1 MEQFEDQVILEARDI
16 VSSRSKKPST
26 EVVPFLVPAAKNAKV
41 IIGDRDIDSVSEL
54 EEEMSVGSPEEESEE
69 DEDAVIPASVTRAAE
84 AEPRSRLQL
93 VSRPGDTRAEAGRV
107 VAMSCEVTGDKPIG
121 EWQPRAGTRDT
132 WLSVVIRRVLVPR
145 RHAAGAGQQGGRG
158 AGGGQTRAAAV
169 QVGGSVAR
177 GQ

>member
-1 MEQFEDQVILEARDI
+1 MEQFEDQVLIEARDI

-121 EWQPRAGTRDT
+121 EWPASGRDT
-132 WLSVVIRRVLVPR
+132 WHVAQCCDQTCAGSTATRAWCR
-145 RHAAGAGQQGGRG
+145 AAGWPWRRRGADTSCSCSGGR
-158 AGGGQTRAAAV
+158 QCDT
-169 QVGGSVAR
+169 
-177 GQ
+177 

>member
-1 MEQFEDQVILEARDI
+1 MDGVEQFEDQVFIEARDI

-54 EEEMSVGSPEEESEE
+54 SEEMSVESPEEESEDE
-69 DEDAVIPASVTRAAE
+69 DEDAVISASVTRAAE

-107 VAMSCEVTGDKPIG
+107 VAMSCEVSGDKPIG
-121 EWQPRAGTRDT
+121 EWPASGRDT
-132 WLSVVIRRVLVPR
+132 
-145 RHAAGAGQQGGRG
+145 
-158 AGGGQTRAAAV
+158 
-169 QVGGSVAR
+169 
-177 GQ
+177 

>member
-1 MEQFEDQVILEARDI
+1 MEQFEDQVFIEARDI

-54 EEEMSVGSPEEESEE
+54 SEEMSVGSPEEESE
-69 DEDAVIPASVTRAAE
+69 DEDAVISASVTRAAE

-107 VAMSCEVTGDKPIG
+107 VAMSCEVSGDKPIG
-121 EWQPRAGTRDT
+121 EWPASG
-132 WLSVVIRRVLVPR
+132 
-145 RHAAGAGQQGGRG
+145 RH
-158 AGGGQTRAAAV
+158 T
-169 QVGGSVAR
+169 
-177 GQ
+177 

>member
-1 MEQFEDQVILEARDI
+1 MEQFEDQVFIEARDI

-54 EEEMSVGSPEEESEE
+54 SEEMSVGSPEEESE
-69 DEDAVIPASVTRAAE
+69 DEDAVISASVTRAAE

-107 VAMSCEVTGDKPIG
+107 VAMSCEVSGDKPIG
-121 EWQPRAGTRDT
+121 EWPASGRDT
-132 WLSVVIRRVLVPR
+132 
-145 RHAAGAGQQGGRG
+145 
-158 AGGGQTRAAAV
+158 
-169 QVGGSVAR
+169 
-177 GQ
+177 

>member
-1 MEQFEDQVILEARDI
+1 MEQFEDQVFIEARDI

-54 EEEMSVGSPEEESEE
+54 SEEMSVGSPEEESE
-69 DEDAVIPASVTRAAE
+69 DEDAVISASVTRAAE

-107 VAMSCEVTGDKPIG
+107 VAMSCEVSGDKPIG
-121 EWQPRAGTRDT
+121 EWPASGRERDT
-132 WLSVVIRRVLVPR
+132 
-145 RHAAGAGQQGGRG
+145 
-158 AGGGQTRAAAV
+158 
-169 QVGGSVAR
+169 
-177 GQ
+177 

>member
-1 MEQFEDQVILEARDI
+1 MEQFEDQVFIEARDI

-54 EEEMSVGSPEEESEE
+54 SEEMSVGSPEEESE
-69 DEDAVIPASVTRAAE
+69 DEDAVISASVTRAAE

-107 VAMSCEVTGDKPIG
+107 VAMSCEVSGDKPIG
-121 EWQPRAGTRDT
+121 ECPASRHMARDT
-132 WLSVVIRRVLVPR
+132 
-145 RHAAGAGQQGGRG
+145 
-158 AGGGQTRAAAV
+158 
-169 QVGGSVAR
+169 
-177 GQ
+177 

>member
-1 MEQFEDQVILEARDI
+1 MFEIFICFTNQVDGVEQFEDQIEARDI

-54 EEEMSVGSPEEESEE
+54 EEEMSVGSPEEESED

-121 EWQPRAGTRDT
+121 EWPGHVTR
-132 WLSVVIRRVLVPR
+132 
-145 RHAAGAGQQGGRG
+145 
-158 AGGGQTRAAAV
+158 
-169 QVGGSVAR
+169 GSVL
-177 GQ
+177 

>member
-1 MEQFEDQVILEARDI
+1 MDGVEQFEDQVFIEARDI

-54 EEEMSVGSPEEESEE
+54 SEEMSVGSPEEESE
-69 DEDAVIPASVTRAAE
+69 DEDAVISASVTRAAE

-107 VAMSCEVTGDKPIG
+107 VAMSCEVSGDKPIG
-121 EWQPRAGTRDT
+121 EWPASGRDT
-132 WLSVVIRRVLVPR
+132 CHVTVL
-145 RHAAGAGQQGGRG
+145 
-158 AGGGQTRAAAV
+158 
-169 QVGGSVAR
+169 
-177 GQ
+177 

>member
-1 MEQFEDQVILEARDI
+1 MFKIFICFSNQVDGVEQFEDQVFVEARDI

-54 EEEMSVGSPEEESEE
+54 EEEMSVGSPEEESED
-69 DEDAVIPASVTRAAE
+69 DEDTIISVSVTRAAE

-107 VAMSCEVTGDKPIG
+107 VAMSCEVSGDKPIG
-121 EWQPRAGTRDT
+121 EWPGHVTR
-132 WLSVVIRRVLVPR
+132 
-145 RHAAGAGQQGGRG
+145 
-158 AGGGQTRAAAV
+158 
-169 QVGGSVAR
+169 GSVL
-177 GQ
+177 

>member
-1 MEQFEDQVILEARDI
+1 MDGVEQFEDQVFIEARDI

-54 EEEMSVGSPEEESEE
+54 SEEMSVGSPEEESE
-69 DEDAVIPASVTRAAE
+69 DEDAVISASVTRAAE

-107 VAMSCEVTGDKPIG
+107 VAMSCEVSGDKPIG
-121 EWQPRAGTRDT
+121 EWPASGRDT
-132 WLSVVIRRVLVPR
+132 
-145 RHAAGAGQQGGRG
+145 
-158 AGGGQTRAAAV
+158 
-169 QVGGSVAR
+169 
-177 GQ
+177 

>member
-1 MEQFEDQVILEARDI
+1 MLKMFTGFQTSNQVEGVEQFEDQVLIEARDI

-54 EEEMSVGSPEEESEE
+54 SEEMSVGSPEEESE
-69 DEDAVIPASVTRAAE
+69 DEDAVISASVTRAAE

-121 EWQPRAGTRDT
+121 EWPG
-132 WLSVVIRRVLVPR
+132 
-145 RHAAGAGQQGGRG
+145 H
-158 AGGGQTRAAAV
+158 
-169 QVGGSVAR
+169 VAR
-177 GQ
+177 GSVL

>member
-1 MEQFEDQVILEARDI
+1 MDGVEQFEDQVFIEARDI

-54 EEEMSVGSPEEESEE
+54 SEEMSVGSPEEESEN
-69 DEDAVIPASVTRAAE
+69 EDAVISASVTRAAE

-107 VAMSCEVTGDKPIG
+107 VAMSCEVSGDKPIG
-121 EWQPRAGTRDT
+121 EWPASGRDT
-132 WLSVVIRRVLVPR
+132 
-145 RHAAGAGQQGGRG
+145 
-158 AGGGQTRAAAV
+158 
-169 QVGGSVAR
+169 
-177 GQ
+177 

>member
-1 MEQFEDQVILEARDI
+1 MEQFEDQVFIEARDI

-54 EEEMSVGSPEEESEE
+54 SEEMSVGSPEEESE
-69 DEDAVIPASVTRAAE
+69 DEDAVISASVTRAAE

-107 VAMSCEVTGDKPIG
+107 VAMSCEVSGDKPIG
-121 EWQPRAGTRDT
+121 E
-132 WLSVVIRRVLVPR
+132 
-145 RHAAGAGQQGGRG
+145 
-158 AGGGQTRAAAV
+158 
-169 QVGGSVAR
+169 
-177 GQ
+177 

>member
-1 MEQFEDQVILEARDI
+1 MEQFEDQVFIEARDI

-54 EEEMSVGSPEEESEE
+54 SEEMSVGSPEEESE
-69 DEDAVIPASVTRAAE
+69 DEDAVISASVTRAAE

-107 VAMSCEVTGDKPIG
+107 VAMSCEVSGDKPIG
-121 EWQPRAGTRDT
+121 EWPASGRDT
-132 WLSVVIRRVLVPR
+132 CHVTVL
-145 RHAAGAGQQGGRG
+145 
-158 AGGGQTRAAAV
+158 
-169 QVGGSVAR
+169 
-177 GQ
+177 